1 MLECVLGD
9 VGTGRARH
17 HHYPAARSNMTEPA
31 PMIFVFDPLLLD
43 ESVGVE
49 GQLVL
54 DEEIVELLADLVIE
68 DVLGEG
74 SEA

>member
-1 MLECVLGD
+1 
-9 VGTGRARH
+9 
-17 HHYPAARSNMTEPA
+17 
-31 PMIFVFDPLLLD
+31 MIFVFDPLLLD

-54 DEEIVELLADLVIE
+54 DEEIVELLAVLVIE